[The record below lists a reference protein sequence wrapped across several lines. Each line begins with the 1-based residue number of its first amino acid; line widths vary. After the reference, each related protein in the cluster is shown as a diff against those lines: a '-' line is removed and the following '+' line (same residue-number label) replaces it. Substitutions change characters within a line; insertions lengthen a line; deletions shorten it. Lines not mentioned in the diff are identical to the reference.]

1 MYICCEITTYILQ
14 QSHFA
19 ARTYKIHTCTPKCF
33 QLVGRNHDGIDRYPV
48 SLVYRSDPER
58 YKYSYTDKA
67 MGDPKAPLILDLT
80 LTKGSVHIAVQRGFV
95 DFVLHNPVAARFQQW
110 VNDTWIPD
118 ETFFSSLNHSP
129 QQKVPGSYLGKSVH
143 YNYSSLLSTTVHS
156 KRCLD
161 LILVSLS
168 ITTILLFSQ
177 PPVHSKR
184 CLDVILVSLIVS

>member
-1 MYICCEITTYILQ
+1 MLSLQ
-14 QSHFA
+14 QFHFA
-19 ARTYKIHTCTPKCF
+19 ARTLLNLKCIQF
-33 QLVGRNHDGIDRYPV
+33 CLRNHDIDVFDHYPL

-67 MGDPKAPLILDLT
+67 MGDPKAPLMLDLT

-143 YNYSSLLSTTVHS
+143 YNYSSFLSTTDHS
-156 KRCLD
+156 KRCPV
-161 LILVSLS
+161 LILV
-168 ITTILLFSQ
+168 F
-177 PPVHSKR
+177 
-184 CLDVILVSLIVS
+184 